1 MNRHVRIHNNT
12 STTMEKFYASN
23 VGASNYE
30 EDILGSDVIA
40 SGDAWNINIDDGT
53 GYCKYDF
60 LAVFDDGSQAKK
72 DNVNV
77 CKVGDFYFDATS
89 PPDVESSAPLPARS
103 TWIWPDCVETL
114 TAPLTFPSVMSP
126 LGRLE

>member
-1 MNRHVRIHNNT
+1 MLVKVAGALVVGSMLLLAQTGGATALNRHVRIHNNT

-23 VGASNYE
+23 VGTSNYE

-40 SGDAWNINIDDGT
+40 PGDAWNINIDDGT

-77 CKVGDFYFDATS
+77 CKVGDFYFD
-89 PPDVESSAPLPARS
+89 D
-103 TWIWPDCVETL
+103 
-114 TAPLTFPSVMSP
+114 
-126 LGRLE
+126 